1 MTSETLQKY
10 DLWSSTYDG
19 ADNPLVAAT
28 HWALERVSFDC
39 RGVDVIELGCG
50 TGRHVPRVLDG
61 GARTYVGVDGS
72 SGMLA
77 VARSRHVDERARF
90 VEADLAAPLP
100 FGSATFDRALVVL
113 VLEHLPAIDG
123 PLREIARV
131 LRPTGHLRIVDIHPA
146 LLARGSSAHF
156 KDQGKEVRFT
166 SVSHSLSAIALAL
179 RDANL
184 TATATREI
192 IVDDELLEQVPKV
205 VKHRGQPLVLDI
217 EANAPTSEA
226 RLPTL

>member
-1 MTSETLQKY
+1 MVIHVRWCRQPTRRCDTLG
-10 DLWSSTYDG
+10 TR
-19 ADNPLVAAT
+19 T
-28 HWALERVSFDC
+28 
-39 RGVDVIELGCG
+39 GVVRLPRRRCDRAWL
-50 TGRHVPRVLDG
+50 RHIRRVLDG

-113 VLEHLPAIDG
+113 VLEHLSAIDG

-166 SVSHSLSAIALAL
+166 GVSHSLSARARARATRRQPRRRAHPMHGQRETTPGDASCLERGFTAL
-179 RDANL
+179 R
-184 TATATREI
+184 
-192 IVDDELLEQVPKV
+192 
-205 VKHRGQPLVLDI
+205 
-217 EANAPTSEA
+217 
-226 RLPTL
+226 